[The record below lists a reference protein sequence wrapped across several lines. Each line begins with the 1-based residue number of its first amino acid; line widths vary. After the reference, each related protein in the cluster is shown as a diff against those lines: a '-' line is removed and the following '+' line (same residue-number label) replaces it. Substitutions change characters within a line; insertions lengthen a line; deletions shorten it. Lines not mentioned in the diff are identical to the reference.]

1 MKPITLSL
9 SMIFLLGMM
18 LTLPCLLG
26 AQKAELDSLRKVFKT
41 LQDTSRV
48 TVAIKIAQHHFL
60 LNKTDS
66 AAYYTTLASE
76 ILKASQ
82 VTSPRHEIGIY
93 TLEGNIANQKRLYD
107 VGLEKHQKVLEI
119 AQTHKNK
126 RGEST
131 ALSNLGTT
139 YLSLRAYDKALTHF
153 YASLDIDKV
162 IGNVKGEYVMYT
174 NIAAVMAEMGRYEEA
189 KAYRLRVLNRAKEKD
204 DWYSYFL
211 ATASLGGIY
220 KKLEMIDSAYY
231 YETLAYEKSREVGN
245 TVFQSILLKDMARTL
260 ILKKNFEKASN
271 YVEKALELIDTSD
284 YSNMA
289 FLYNYKAEASF
300 GLNQTQMAMEFAEKS
315 YGYAKKSGRD
325 FLLNNAYLQ
334 LYEFNKKQNNLKEAL
349 SYHELY
355 MAINDSIFTKE
366 KINKLQ
372 NIEIEYRTTQKE
384 AEIRKLKQDQE
395 IQSLQIR
402 QRNLWLL
409 LLGSGACLLG
419 LVAYFIYRQRMMR
432 KELELMQSEQRLL
445 RTQMN
450 PHFFFHALSS
460 IQQFILK
467 EADTRE
473 AVLYLSKF
481 SRLMRNV
488 LEGSRTEVITLGE
501 EIESISHYIELQQ
514 LRYGDRFD
522 FKLHI
527 DEELEVSDWAFPPML
542 LQPIIENAIEHGL
555 IPKKEEGQLYISF
568 KKAQENLEVIV
579 EDNGIG
585 RKETVPGTQP
595 YRKSVALSVMK
606 ERIQLINK
614 REKDP
619 TTFSIVDLQDEKGE
633 AAGTK
638 VIFTFPLKPA
648 I

>member
-1 MKPITLSL
+1 MKPITLPIAFVLVILIVPTLL
-9 SMIFLLGMM
+9 S
-18 LTLPCLLG
+18 
-26 AQKAELDSLRKVFKT
+26 AQIAKLDSLKRVFDT
-41 LQDTSRV
+41 VQDTARA
-48 TVAIKIAQHHFL
+48 TVAIKIAQQYFL
-60 LNKTDS
+60 FNKTDS
-66 AAYYTTLASE
+66 AEYYTNHASE
-76 ILKASQ
+76 IMKTSQ
-82 VTSPRHEIGIY
+82 LPSPRHEIGIY

-107 VGLEKHQKVLEI
+107 VGLEKHQKVLEV

-131 ALSNLGTT
+131 ALSNIGIT
-139 YLSLRAYDKALTHF
+139 YLSLKAYDKALTFF
-153 YASLDIDKV
+153 YTSLDIDKE
-162 IGNVKGEYVMYT
+162 IGNVKGEYVMYQ
-174 NIAAVMAEMGRYEEA
+174 NIAAVFAEMGKYQEA
-189 KAYRLRVLNRAKEKD
+189 KSYRLRVLNHAIKED
-204 DWYSYFL
+204 DWYSYFISS
-211 ATASLGGIY
+211 ASLGGVY
-220 KKLEMIDSAYY
+220 KKLEMLDSAYY
-231 YETLAYEKSREVGN
+231 YETLAYEKSKMVSN
-245 TVFQSILLKDMARTL
+245 TVFQSIVLRDMAHTL
-260 ILKKNFEKASN
+260 ILKKDFDQALLQLEK
-271 YVEKALELIDTSD
+271 VFGLVDTSD
-284 YSNMA
+284 YINMA
-289 FLYNYKAEASF
+289 FLYNYMAEASF
-300 GLNQTQMAMEFAEKS
+300 GLKQTEKAMVFAEKS
-315 YGYAKKSGRD
+315 YSYGKRTGHD

-334 LYEFNKKQNNLKEAL
+334 LYEFNKKLKNLDEAL
-349 SYHELY
+349 TFHELY
-355 MAINDSIFTKE
+355 MDINDSIFTKE

-395 IQSLQIR
+395 IQALQIR

-419 LVAYFIYRQRMMR
+419 LVAFFIARQRMMR

-467 EADTRE
+467 EADKRE

-488 LEGSRTEVITLGE
+488 LEGSRTENITLGT

-527 DEELEVSDWAFPPML
+527 DEDLEVTDWAFPPML
-542 LQPIIENAIEHGL
+542 LQPIVENAIEHGL
-555 IPKKEEGQLYISF
+555 IPSKEEGQLYISF
-568 KKAQENLEVIV
+568 KKVQESLEVIV

-614 REKDP
+614 REKYQ
-619 TTFSIVDLQDEKGE
+619 TTFSIVDLQDAEGE

>member
-1 MKPITLSL
+1 MKPITLL
-9 SMIFLLGMM
+9 IAFVTVIITVPTLL
-18 LTLPCLLG
+18 T
-26 AQKAELDSLRKVFKT
+26 AQTEKLDSLKNVFNT
-41 LQDTSRV
+41 VEDTARA
-48 TVAIKIAQHHFL
+48 TVAIKIAQQYFL
-60 LNKTDS
+60 FNKTDS
-66 AAYYTTLASE
+66 AEYYTNHASE
-76 ILKASQ
+76 IMKASQ
-82 VTSPRHEIGIY
+82 LASPRHEIGIY

-107 VGLEKHQKVLEI
+107 VGLEKHQKALEV
-119 AQTHKNK
+119 AKTHKIK

-131 ALSNLGTT
+131 ALSNMGTT
-139 YLSLRAYDKALTHF
+139 YLVIQAYDKALTCF
-153 YASLDIDKV
+153 YTSLDIDKE
-162 IGNVKGEYVMYT
+162 IGNVKGEYVMYQ
-174 NIAAVMAEMGRYEEA
+174 NIAAVFAEMGRYQEA
-189 KAYRLRVLNRAKEKD
+189 KSYRLRVLDHAKKQD
-204 DWYSYFL
+204 DWYSYFISS
-211 ATASLGGIY
+211 AGLGGIY
-220 KKLEMIDSAYY
+220 KKLEMLDSAYY
-231 YETLAYEKSREVGN
+231 YETLAYEKSKMVNN
-245 TVFQSILLKDMARTL
+245 TVFQSIVLRDRAHTL
-260 ILKKNFEKASN
+260 ILQKDFDQALLQIEEVFEL
-271 YVEKALELIDTSD
+271 VDTSD
-284 YSNMA
+284 YVNMA
-289 FLYNYKAEASF
+289 FLYNYRAEALF
-300 GLNQTQMAMEFAEKS
+300 GLKQTQQAMVFAEKS
-315 YGYAKKSGRD
+315 YSYAKKVGRD

-334 LYEFNKKQNNLKEAL
+334 LYEFNKKLKNSDEAL
-349 SYHELY
+349 AFHELY
-355 MAINDSIFTKE
+355 MEINDSIFTKE

-372 NIEIEYRTTQKE
+372 NLEIEYRTTQKE
-384 AEIRKLKQDQE
+384 AEIIRLKQEKE
-395 IQSLQIR
+395 IQKLELKQK
-402 QRNLWLL
+402 NLWLL
-409 LLGSGACLLG
+409 FLGIGAILLGAM
-419 LVAYFIYRQRMMR
+419 AYFIYRQRMMR

-467 EADTRE
+467 EADKRE

-527 DEELEVSDWAFPPML
+527 DEDLEVSDWAFPPML
-542 LQPIIENAIEHGL
+542 LQPIVENAIEHGL

-568 KKAQENLEVIV
+568 KKAQESLEVIV

-595 YRKSVALSVMK
+595 YRKSVALAVMN

-614 REKDP
+614 REKYP